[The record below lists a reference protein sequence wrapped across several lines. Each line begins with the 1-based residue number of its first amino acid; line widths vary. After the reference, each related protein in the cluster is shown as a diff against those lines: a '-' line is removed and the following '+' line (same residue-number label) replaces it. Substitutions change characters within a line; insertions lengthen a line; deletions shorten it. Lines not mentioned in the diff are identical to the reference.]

1 MSEQIK
7 TTEDGW
13 DCVPE
18 LMDAVRCIEEIGH
31 DIYEIKNCKRA
42 SDLDGIVSNMI
53 DHLHTAI
60 FILKDIDTDV
70 EYITVEEED

>member
-1 MSEQIK
+1 MPEQIK

-18 LMDAVRCIEEIGH
+18 LMDAVRMIEEIGH
-31 DIYEIKNCKRA
+31 DIYEIKHCKRV

-53 DHLHTAI
+53 DYLTDAI
-60 FILKDIDTDV
+60 NILEDIDTDV

>member
-18 LMDAVRCIEEIGH
+18 LMDAVRMIEEIGH
-31 DIYEIKNCKRA
+31 DIYEIKHCVRQN
-42 SDLDGIVSNMI
+42 DLEGMVENMKDYLQEAI
-53 DHLHTAI
+53 D
-60 FILKDIDTDV
+60 ILDSIDT
-70 EYITVEEED
+70 EREFITIG

>member
-18 LMDAVRCIEEIGH
+18 LMDVVRCIEEIGH
-31 DIYEIKNCKRA
+31 DIYEIKNCKRVN
-42 SDLDGIVSNMI
+42 DLEGMVSNMI

>member
-18 LMDAVRCIEEIGH
+18 LMDAVKMIEEIGH
-31 DIYEIKNCKRA
+31 DIYEIKHCKRQM
-42 SDLDGIVSNMI
+42 DLEGLVDNMI
-53 DHLHTAI
+53 NYLKDAI
-60 FILKDIDTDV
+60 DILEDIDTDV

>member
-31 DIYEIKNCKRA
+31 DIYEIKNCKRVN
-42 SDLDGIVSNMI
+42 DLEVMVSNMI

>member
-18 LMDAVRCIEEIGH
+18 LMDVVRCIEEIGP
-31 DIYEIKNCKRA
+31 DIYEIKHCKRVN
-42 SDLDGIVSNMI
+42 DLEGMVYNMI
-53 DHLHTAI
+53 DNLHDAI
-60 FILKDIDTDV
+60 SILKDIDTDV

>member
-18 LMDAVRCIEEIGH
+18 LMDAVRMIEEIGH
-31 DIYEIKNCKRA
+31 DIYEIKHCVRQN
-42 SDLDGIVSNMI
+42 DLEGMVENMKDYLQQAI
-53 DHLHTAI
+53 D
-60 FILKDIDTDV
+60 ILEDIDT
-70 EYITVEEED
+70 EREFITIG

>member
-18 LMDAVRCIEEIGH
+18 LMDAVRMIEEIGH
-31 DIYEIKNCKRA
+31 DIYEIKHCKRQM
-42 SDLDGIVSNMI
+42 DLEGLVGNMI
-53 DHLHTAI
+53 NYLKDAI
-60 FILKDIDTDV
+60 DILEDIDTDV

>member
-18 LMDAVRCIEEIGH
+18 LMDAVRMIEEIGH
-31 DIYEIKNCKRA
+31 DIYEIKHCKRQM
-42 SDLDGIVSNMI
+42 DLEGLVDNMI
-53 DHLHTAI
+53 NYLKDAI
-60 FILKDIDTDV
+60 DILEDIDTDV

>member
-18 LMDAVRCIEEIGH
+18 LMEAVRMIEEIGH
-31 DIYEIKNCKRA
+31 DIYEIKHCVRQN
-42 SDLDGIVSNMI
+42 DLEGMVENMKDYLQEAI
-53 DHLHTAI
+53 D
-60 FILKDIDTDV
+60 ILDSIDT
-70 EYITVEEED
+70 EREFITIG